1 MSRRKSEPMK
11 KFAQISLLAF
21 SISAAILG
29 GLHEARSTI
38 ELYRHGSQ
46 NVAIEYIS
54 GTPVLYTGN
63 GKACAPDEGSLE
75 PIRAAV
81 AFVLTR
87 HAGIHRSGCP
97 FMSLTQRLA
106 GFTYVVTPP
115 KKCEDSIR
123 TLIVEN
129 PSNPFE
135 LAELRAILRCH
146 SVFFA
151 FDDGSGVFHSGNTFM
166 GKSRA

>member
-1 MSRRKSEPMK
+1 MSRRKSESLK

-21 SISAAILG
+21 SISATVLG

-38 ELYRHGSQ
+38 ELYRQGSK
-46 NVAIEYIS
+46 NIAIEYIS
-54 GTPVLYTGN
+54 DTPVLYPGN
-63 GKACAPDEGSLE
+63 GKAGESDEGGVE

-106 GFTYVVTPP
+106 GFTYVVTPL
-115 KKCEDSIR
+115 KEFEDSIR

-135 LAELRAILRCH
+135 LAELRSILRRH
-146 SVFFA
+146 SAFFA
-151 FDDGSGVFHSGNTFM
+151 FDDGTGIFHSGNTFM
-166 GKSRA
+166 GQSRA